1 MVLCRYN
8 MNELLFWL
16 PKMLLLPLL
25 AIVTAST
32 TPCDSGEDGE
42 EEGNETNIAGMT
54 LTNKIW
60 WISST
65 TLAQNTC

>member
-1 MVLCRYN
+1 
-8 MNELLFWL
+8 
-16 PKMLLLPLL
+16 MLLLPLL